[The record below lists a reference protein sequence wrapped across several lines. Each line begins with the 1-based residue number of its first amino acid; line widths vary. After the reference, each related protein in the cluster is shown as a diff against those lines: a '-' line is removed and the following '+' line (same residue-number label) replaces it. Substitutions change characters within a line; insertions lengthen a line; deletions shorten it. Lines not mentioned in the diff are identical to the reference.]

1 MLPEKLLLNN
11 KINNLLIYPL
21 KDKYDKIHGV
31 IEAMNKIQD
40 NEINKYNNDNY
51 YSNKASFNKND
62 EIIIALISKHLGNFC
77 NYYNIIN
84 YKSSYLSNY
93 HTLFIFWQK
102 LFIQN
107 EINNKNNIFYMINEV
122 IELSKKIFEMN
133 DIQFLLCKK
142 ESFCDI
148 QKNKSIPFEG
158 LVYKSYLDKKI
169 IYTRNH
175 FENNNFFNKS
185 DLTENAFNINKNEE
199 IIIIPIRELF
209 KNDIIMI
216 LKIKT
221 NKRLGINYNNDKL
234 NIDDYKLNDDNY
246 FTIENISFIL
256 QKYLSENIEL
266 IQKSDNFYKIIN

>member
-122 IELSKKIFEMN
+122 I
-133 DIQFLLCKK
+133 
-142 ESFCDI
+142 
-148 QKNKSIPFEG
+148 
-158 LVYKSYLDKKI
+158 
-169 IYTRNH
+169 
-175 FENNNFFNKS
+175 
-185 DLTENAFNINKNEE
+185 
-199 IIIIPIRELF
+199 
-209 KNDIIMI
+209 
-216 LKIKT
+216 
-221 NKRLGINYNNDKL
+221 
-234 NIDDYKLNDDNY
+234 
-246 FTIENISFIL
+246 
-256 QKYLSENIEL
+256 
-266 IQKSDNFYKIIN
+266 